1 MVQSLQCSIEVLQ
14 LLLKR
19 KPMNPLVNHFGL
31 VDLSLMV
38 VATAKA
44 KVMDIP
50 GIRIKAK
57 LVNRVLCTIIVLM
70 WSSQL

>member
-1 MVQSLQCSIEVLQ
+1 
-14 LLLKR
+14 
-19 KPMNPLVNHFGL
+19 MNPLVNHFGL